1 MEVAEPPHAVRV
13 KYAGFTR
20 GKRQLLLPRSRAS
33 NRPHRGR
40 GCRTDKRN
48 SASLKIDV
56 AVSLTAS
63 LGNVPTTWSVA
74 QTGDYNSDGRS
85 DILWLDSS
93 GNAALWFMNGGTIVS
108 TAALGNFG
116 TSWTVQSLNAE

>member
-1 MEVAEPPHAVRV
+1 VEVAEPPHAVRV

-40 GCRTDKRN
+40 G
-48 SASLKIDV
+48 
-56 AVSLTAS
+56 
-63 LGNVPTTWSVA
+63 
-74 QTGDYNSDGRS
+74 
-85 DILWLDSS
+85 

-108 TAALGNFG
+108 TATLGNFG